1 MKKSI
6 AVIAATTLL
15 AGASSVSHAA
25 EQEEVTLDKC
35 AQSYGTI
42 AVVEGDTQGWSD
54 YGLGSPRELINS
66 LARESGCFTPHNPAA
81 GTPAD
86 FLMNVVAGDSE
97 EVDKSVEMAKSAAV
111 EGLVRSGAASS
122 IISKVPVGGALL
134 GMFGGLGGKKK
145 RVAAGIKLL
154 SPATGQAIIAGTGEV
169 RKTSISFGG
178 GNAWTAGANAAGYG
192 ASKDGKMLV
201 EAFVKAFN
209 AVSAQGATLASLPRA
224 QPVVVAAP
232 AAAPA
237 APGANVAI
245 DTVMRATPA
254 ADGASV
260 RALRAGTDLTPTGKR
275 DGLFIEVK
283 DGYGTQGWVSVE
295 DLS

>member
-6 AVIAATTLL
+6 AVIAATALF
-15 AGASSVSHAA
+15 AGTAPIVQAA
-25 EQEEVTLDKC
+25 EQEEIALDKC

-66 LARESGCFTPHNPAA
+66 LAIESGCFTPHNAAA

-122 IISKVPVGGALL
+122 IISKVPVGGALFSA
-134 GMFGGLGGKKK
+134 FGGLGGKKK

-154 SPATGQAIIAGTGEV
+154 SPATGQAIVSGTGEV

-209 AVSAQGATLASLPRA
+209 AVSAQGATLASLPKA
-224 QPVVVAAP
+224 QPVVAV
-232 AAAPA
+232 APA
-237 APGANVAI
+237 APEANVAI

>member
-6 AVIAATTLL
+6 AVIAATALF
-15 AGASSVSHAA
+15 AGTAPIVQAA
-25 EQEEVTLDKC
+25 EQEEIALDKC

-66 LARESGCFTPHNPAA
+66 LAIESGCFTPHNAAA

-122 IISKVPVGGALL
+122 IISKVPVGGALFSA
-134 GMFGGLGGKKK
+134 FGGLGGKKK

-154 SPATGQAIIAGTGEV
+154 SPATGQAIVSGTGEV

-209 AVSAQGATLASLPRA
+209 AVSAQGATLASLPRV
-224 QPVVVAAP
+224 QPVVAV
-232 AAAPA
+232 APA
-237 APGANVAI
+237 APEANVAI

-254 ADGASV
+254 VDGASV

-295 DLS
+295 DLG